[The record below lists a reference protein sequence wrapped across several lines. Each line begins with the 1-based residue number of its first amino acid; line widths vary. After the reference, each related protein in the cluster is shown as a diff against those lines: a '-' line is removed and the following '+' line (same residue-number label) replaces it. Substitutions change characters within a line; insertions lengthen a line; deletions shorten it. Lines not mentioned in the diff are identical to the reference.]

1 MPIPTFHKRP
11 YLCRMKTLNFTALDF
26 ETANAKRTSA
36 CSIGLV
42 KVEGG
47 IIVEEKSFL
56 IKPQPNYFYSSF
68 IDIHHITP
76 AMVKEAPLF
85 GELWPDIREMIEDTE
100 MLVAHNAAFDM
111 SVLRSCLEQEMIRAF
126 LPPHLCTVKLSKKH
140 LPFLY
145 NHKLN
150 TVCDYFDIQLDHHE
164 ALSDARGC
172 AQIVLH
178 LNDLLTE

>member
-1 MPIPTFHKRP
+1 MENSYF
-11 YLCRMKTLNFTALDF
+11 CSMKQMNFTAIDF

-42 KVEGG
+42 KVENGV
-47 IIVEEKSFL
+47 IVAEKSFL
-56 IKPQPNYFYSSF
+56 IKPQPNFFYASF
-68 IDIHHITP
+68 IDIHHITQ
-76 AMVKEAPLF
+76 AMVKDAPLF

-100 MLVAHNAAFDM
+100 LLVAHNASFDM
-111 SVLRSCLEQEMIRAF
+111 SVLRACLELEMIRSY
-126 LPPHLCTVKLSKKH
+126 LPPHLCTVRLSKQH

-150 TVCDYFDIQLDHHE
+150 TVCEYFDIELDHHE

-172 AQIVLH
+172 ANILLR
-178 LNDLLTE
+178 LNEMME